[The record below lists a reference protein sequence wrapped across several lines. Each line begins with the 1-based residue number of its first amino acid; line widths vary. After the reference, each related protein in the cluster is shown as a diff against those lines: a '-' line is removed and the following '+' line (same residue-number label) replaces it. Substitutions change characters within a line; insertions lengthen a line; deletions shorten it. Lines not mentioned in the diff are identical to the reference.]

1 MKNRIVTMEKYDL
14 TKKSGYDKAI
24 ALLETSCIITSPLL
38 FVSYKVAKWI
48 FDSNSA
54 EKQGKIAED
63 LIIVGKERGVDEM
76 EITLD
81 NKKGFHFNAPIDE
94 SVKIET
100 VLGLMKKL
108 EYE

>member
-1 MKNRIVTMEKYDL
+1 MEKHDL

-24 ALLETSCIITSPLL
+24 ALLNVCSKTFPMLT
-38 FVSYKVAKWI
+38 VYYKVAKWI

-63 LIIVGKERGVDEM
+63 LIKVGKERGVDEM

-81 NKKGFHFNAPIDE
+81 NKNGFHFDAPIDE
-94 SVKIET
+94 GIKIDT
-100 VLGLMKKL
+100 VLGSDEKVRIRVK
-108 EYE
+108 YK

>member
-1 MKNRIVTMEKYDL
+1 MEKYDL

-24 ALLETSCIITSPLL
+24 ALLNVCSKTS
-38 FVSYKVAKWI
+38 VYYKVAKWI

-81 NKKGFHFNAPIDE
+81 NKKGLHFNAPIDE

-100 VLGLMKKL
+100 VLGSDEKVRIRVK
-108 EYE
+108 YK

>member
-1 MKNRIVTMEKYDL
+1 MEKYDL

-24 ALLETSCIITSPLL
+24 ALLNVYSMTFFPMLT
-38 FVSYKVAKWI
+38 VYKVAKWI

-63 LIIVGKERGVDEM
+63 LIKVGKERGVDEM

-81 NKKGFHFNAPIDE
+81 NKKGLPFDAPIDE
-94 SVKIET
+94 GIKIDT
-100 VLGLMKKL
+100 VLGSDEKVRIRVK
-108 EYE
+108 YK